1 MLKKYVM
8 IKLLFTASLLF
19 VFSISA
25 LADTIRMKDGSVI
38 KGKIIEFKDQQ
49 FIVAI
54 GDDSRGRKRQITVYA
69 DEIESISFDAPV
81 PAVTIPTTAEIKP
94 EPVKPSPV
102 SPVSGVKNSPPIEK
116 PVDTAKNP
124 PLTKPANKTNYVMV
138 SNSVKVLADNTA
150 NGWTNS
156 GFVVR
161 RGQHVRVTAR
171 GNISLGSGRYAKPDG
186 DGSYAD
192 KDKLMSQKPTGGLI
206 AVIGDDNDEFIFI
219 GSGNEFIAQR
229 DGTLFLGINEGN
241 LDDNSGAFD
250 VSVEAEVDSPDSP

>member
-1 MLKKYVM
+1 MLKRTGI
-8 IKLLFTASLLF
+8 IKLFVTASLLF

-38 KGKIIEFKDQQ
+38 KGKIVEFKDQQ
-49 FIVAI
+49 FIIAI

-69 DEIESISFDAPV
+69 DEIESISFDSAGTV
-81 PAVTIPTTAEIKP
+81 PSDTKAVPTNTTS
-94 EPVKPSPV
+94 PVKPMATVVDKPIDTVKPPPV
-102 SPVSGVKNSPPIEK
+102 
-116 PVDTAKNP
+116 
-124 PLTKPANKTNYVMV
+124 TKPAAKPGFIPV
-138 SNSVKVLADNTA
+138 SDNVKVLADNTA

-161 RGQHVRVTAR
+161 RGQRVRITAK
-171 GNISLGSGRYAKPDG
+171 GNISLGNGRFAKPDG

-192 KDKLMSQKPTGGLI
+192 KDKLMSLKPTGGLI

-219 GSGNEFIAQR
+219 GASNEFIAQR

-250 VSVEAEVDSPDSP
+250 VTVEAEMDSPDSPQQ